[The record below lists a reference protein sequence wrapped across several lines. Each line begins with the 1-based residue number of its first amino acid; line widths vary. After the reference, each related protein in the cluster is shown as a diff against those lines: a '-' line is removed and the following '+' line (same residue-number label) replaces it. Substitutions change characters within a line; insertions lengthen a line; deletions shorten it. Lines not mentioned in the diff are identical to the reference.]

1 MRYVCCLCSKIPMRC
16 HWCCCFRYIRI
27 SSLFFSFGSFG
38 LNLYIILYILRSLWV
53 QEHTN
58 VVSLCLFLNFVRQVV
73 CSFVL
78 FMCFHSFLLTCQTV
92 EGKRR
97 LFTALWGF
105 GVWGGRFLWFA
116 LLTFPQSSLFYFE
129 GWQQDTWENTRD
141 ERTKPSHSSAFSC
154 PQRAVSSWLLVL
166 IRCPSKKSKYP

>member
-1 MRYVCCLCSKIPMRC
+1 MLNVTVCYVCCLCSKIPMRC

-78 FMCFHSFLLTCQTV
+78 FMCFHSLLLMCRTA

-97 LFTALWGF
+97 SFTALWGF
-105 GVWGGRFLWFA
+105 GVWGGRFLWHA
-116 LLTFPQSSLFYFE
+116 LLTLPQTSLFYSE
-129 GWQQDTWENTRD
+129 GDD
-141 ERTKPSHSSAFSC
+141 KIHERLPGMKVLNLPTPLLFLVPS
-154 PQRAVSSWLLVL
+154 VL
-166 IRCPSKKSKYP
+166 YPHDFWC